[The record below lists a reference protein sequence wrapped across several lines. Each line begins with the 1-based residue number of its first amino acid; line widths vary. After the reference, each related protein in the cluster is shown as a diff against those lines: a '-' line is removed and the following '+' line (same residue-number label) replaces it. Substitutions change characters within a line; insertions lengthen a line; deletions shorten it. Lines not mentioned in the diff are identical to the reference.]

1 MVRNNCGAKSPR
13 LTVTCADVKGEGT
26 MSNHKYESD
35 VPFCVYVDGIVYS
48 EHPYVTQAVKA
59 AMSVANIFPEADIE
73 VVSKDELLKP
83 AAAAAA

>member
-1 MVRNNCGAKSPR
+1 
-13 LTVTCADVKGEGT
+13 

-48 EHPYVTQAVKA
+48 EHPYFTQAVKA

-73 VVSKDELLKP
+73 VVSKDQLFKSAT
-83 AAAAAA
+83 AA